1 MLATLLDSDPYL
13 GRCLIGRVVH
23 GSANVN
29 DQVKSINLNGDQ
41 IETGRLTKLFTFRGA
56 DRIPVNTVTAGD
68 IICIAGLTEASVA
81 DTICNIDVTEPL
93 QSTPIDP
100 PTMSVTFS

>member
-1 MLATLLDSDPYL
+1 VD
-13 GRCLIGRVVH
+13 
-23 GSANVN
+23 
-29 DQVKSINLNGDQ
+29 
-41 IETGRLTKLFTFRGA
+41 
-56 DRIPVNTVTAGD
+56 TVTAGD

-100 PTMSVTFS
+100 PTMSVTITVNDSPFSGTEG